1 MLIKIKIKALLRI
14 NDDKL
19 NVHLN
24 MSWSSTS
31 CPCCASRRES
41 RHRSW
46 SLSWS
51 RTSAKNKN
59 QFTFTNV
66 IGCHHQSCNCISAK
80 CLHLYSNWGRVEKE
94 GNILAITKRRNLYGC
109 EYVPHYGQKILTITT
124 LVSKSPNAMLS
135 LFAQTALYE
144 DSPTCNRPCH
154 PEMIICISDEHLRRC
169 K

>member
-1 MLIKIKIKALLRI
+1 
-14 NDDKL
+14 
-19 NVHLN
+19 

-66 IGCHHQSCNCISAK
+66 IGCHHQSCNCTFAK
-80 CLHLYSNWGRVEKE
+80 SLHLYSNWRRVEKE
-94 GNILAITKRRNLYGC
+94 GNLLAITRRRNLYGC
-109 EYVPHYGQKILTITT
+109 EYVGHYGQKILSITYLLFVEDCPLTT
-124 LVSKSPNAMLS
+124 LVSKSPNAMVSPL
-135 LFAQTALYE
+135 AQTALYE
-144 DSPTCNRPCH
+144 YSPTCNRPMQMPLKKDDMHFC
-154 PEMIICISDEHLRRC
+154 PS
-169 K
+169 